1 MTRSERKLLIT
12 TSVLGALLTV
22 LVASMDAA
30 GFLDQ
35 FEEYSYDL
43 RAQHCQFFQPPPT
56 DRLVHIDID
65 DASLEAIG
73 AWPWPRTLMAEIV
86 EELRIADTKALAFD
100 VIYSEP
106 QETRY
111 EPVSQFAPG
120 AATRPAPGNDKLVL
134 TRPVNDDEIFADA
147 LRRFGR
153 AIVPVSLNLAQQST
167 PPAIYRQ
174 MVDELGKNPG
184 LTRTELAERIGSADP
199 SKTLSRIQTSFSDA
213 RKEALYDR
221 ISRAIGEHPDPV
233 DLRRYILP
241 ASKQG
246 VRGDVERVFDEQLL
260 RQRAVQALRRFGR
273 TIPGNLPPL
282 VTTRDE
288 RATVETLSRAAK
300 STGFVDYIP
309 LSDGTVRCVPLW
321 ANHRDFMFP
330 QMGLSLACAMLGTE
344 IRDIQIEP
352 NRIIIPKIDGST
364 IEIPVYEK
372 QLPRGRFGMFM
383 DIPWFGDHGSDT
395 WQTMYDYKNY
405 KQPRQHMPIVYIH
418 DAISMR
424 QRIRANNERLRDA
437 LIFVWSQL
445 DASETRAR
453 QISEAPWQP
462 DDPDAFTKLAEQT
475 LAKLRKDET
484 IEYWKKMKPEDLDEE
499 LRAIREKMLTMPAS
513 IQEFVTRAGPL
524 KNDLQRRRDDL
535 HKQLGGKAALIGW
548 IAVGAIADYV
558 PTSMHPRCPGVVV
571 HGVIFNSIMTNN
583 FWRRAPYWITFLL
596 ILLMGGAATAI
607 VARLTPWQSIVTC
620 TILGIGYILFNG
632 LYLFDY
638 KNLIVGLT
646 GPIVCSLTVWAGCT
660 AGRYIQETQERARI
674 KRFFQSYVDPKLVDY
689 ALEYGMAAL
698 DGQEKEISVVF
709 TDLQGFTTISE
720 RLKEKAIPILNQY
733 MSLMIPIV
741 RRHDGYLNKLL
752 GDGIMYFFNAPR
764 DRASHARDAIASALE
779 MQAVMPEFN
788 RGLEARG
795 LPPLLVRAGISS
807 GLVIVGNAGTAD
819 RSSNDY
825 TALGDEVNLGSRLE
839 GANKAFGT
847 HVLVNDRARVLAGD
861 EFLYRPVG
869 VIQVVGKTQGVAA
882 FEAMAHM
889 SKATDEQKRL
899 AEMTAAMVQA
909 FVRADFAGAMELIE
923 ASDARFGTTKLTKL
937 YAALCRRYLE
947 TPPEHFTGD
956 ISLSEK

>member
-1 MTRSERKLLIT
+1 MTRSERKLLRT
-12 TSVLGALLTV
+12 TSVLGALLTI
-22 LVASMDAA
+22 LVACMDVA
-30 GFLDQ
+30 GYLDR

-43 RAQHCQFFQPPPT
+43 RAQRCQFFQPPPT

-86 EELRIADTKALAFD
+86 DEIRIADTKALAFD

-106 QETRY
+106 QDIRY
-111 EPVSQFAPG
+111 EPVSQFVAG
-120 AATRPAPGNDKLVL
+120 ATTRPDNDKLIL
-134 TRPVNDDEIFADA
+134 TRPVNDDEVFAES

-153 AIVPVSLNLAQQST
+153 AVVPVSLNLAQQTT

-174 MVDELGKNPG
+174 MVDELTKNPA
-184 LTRTELAERIGSADP
+184 LTRPQLAERIGGTDP
-199 SKTLSRIQTSFSDA
+199 SKTLTRIQTSFSDA

-221 ISRAIGEHPDPV
+221 ISRAIGEHPDPA
-233 DLRRYILP
+233 DLHRYILP
-241 ASKQG
+241 SSKQG
-246 VRGDVERVFDEQLL
+246 IRGDVDRVFDEQLL
-260 RQRAVQALRRFGR
+260 RLRAVQALRRFGR
-273 TIPGNLPPL
+273 TIPGDLPPL

-309 LSDGTVRCVPLW
+309 LGDGTVRCVPLW

-330 QMGLSLACAMLGTE
+330 QMGLSLACTMLGAE

-352 NRIIIPKIDGST
+352 NRVIIPKIDGSK

-372 QLPRGRFGMFM
+372 RLPRGQFGMFM
-383 DIPWFGDHGSDT
+383 DIPWFGDRGSDA
-395 WQTMYDYKNY
+395 WLTMYDYKNY
-405 KQPRQHMPIVYIH
+405 KLPTQHMAIVYIH
-418 DAISMR
+418 DAVSMR
-424 QRIRANNERLRDA
+424 HRIRANNERLRDA
-437 LIFVWSQL
+437 LIFVWSQI
-445 DASETRAR
+445 DETRAR
-453 QISEAPWQP
+453 QIIADTWQP
-462 DDPDAFTKLAEQT
+462 ENPDAFVNLAAQT
-475 LAKLRKDET
+475 LAKLKKDGT
-484 IEYWKKMKPEDLDEE
+484 IEFYEAMDPKDLDPAE
-499 LRAIREKMLTMPAS
+499 RIRREKLLGAPKAIAELAAQS
-513 IQEFVTRAGPL
+513 QPL
-524 KNDLQRRRDDL
+524 KQDLQRRRDDL

-558 PTSMHPRCPGVVV
+558 PTSLHPRCPGVVV

-583 FWRRAPYWITFLL
+583 FWYRAPYWITFLL
-596 ILLMGGAATAI
+596 ILLLGGAATAI
-607 VARLTPWQSIVTC
+607 VAKLQPWQSIVAC
-620 TILGIGYILFNG
+620 SILGISYILING
-632 LYLFDY
+632 LFLFDY
-638 KNLIVGLT
+638 KNVIVGMA
-646 GPIVCSLTVWAGCT
+646 GPIACSLTVWAGCT
-660 AGRYIQETQERARI
+660 AARYIQETQERRRV
-674 KRFFQSYVDPKLVDY
+674 KRFFESYVDPKLVDY
-689 ALEYGMAAL
+689 ALEHGMAAL

-741 RRHDGYLNKLL
+741 RHHNGYLNKLL
-752 GDGIMYFFNAPR
+752 GDGIMYFFNAPYDLR
-764 DRASHARDAIASALE
+764 SHARDAIASALE
-779 MQAVMPEFN
+779 MQSVMPEFN
-788 RGLEARG
+788 RGLEERG

-825 TALGDEVNLGSRLE
+825 TALGDPVNLGARLE
-839 GANKAFGT
+839 SANKAFGT
-847 HVLVNDRARVLAGD
+847 HVLVNDRARILAGE

-869 VIQVVGKTQGVAA
+869 VIQVVGKTEGVAA
-882 FEAMAHM
+882 FEALAHI

-909 FVRADFAGAMELIE
+909 FVKADFAGAMELIVTF
-923 ASDARFGTTKLTKL
+923 DARFGKSKLTKL
-937 YAALCRRYLE
+937 YATLCQRYME
-947 TPPEHFTGD
+947 TPPENFTGD